1 MKLWR
6 HLILSSTE
14 TYVTI
19 LYRSW
24 HSCKGTHKIAV
35 RPPDERVGQGT
46 QRRWG
51 QVEEERLTFCGSHIC
66 ALCSKHSTCIIS
78 FSSYFKDK
86 ECETQKTKK
95 TCLASVGS
103 HMSRVTSQVHSQIQ
117 FWPQLEAFLKAH
129 DGWRVLYKCCS
140 QVEVLS

>member
-19 LYRSW
+19 SYRSW

-46 QRRWG
+46 QRRWV
-51 QVEEERLTFCGSHIC
+51 QVEEKRLTFCGSHIC

-78 FSSYFKDK
+78 FSLYFKDK
-86 ECETQKTKK
+86 ERETQQVKK

-103 HMSRVTSQVHSQIQ
+103 NMSLVTSQVHSQIQ